1 MVIKMRKINCMIIML
16 LAPITKKWD
25 FMYLWSGSGPR
36 AGQIWLCTN
45 VHVVR
50 CIYFR
55 NYFSLLPQQGQI
67 NWMHGSDV
75 HKAVYLNCE
84 KIWPLVTGSGFRLFR
99 RANVYINFFCNFTVK
114 AVKLNVLLSLFKLWQ
129 SLPMGQRMN

>member
-16 LAPITKKWD
+16 LAPITKK
-25 FMYLWSGSGPR
+25 G
-36 AGQIWLCTN
+36 ILCTFGLAQAKGRDKYGY

-114 AVKLNVLLSLFKLWQ
+114 GVKLNVLLSLFKLWQ
-129 SLPMGQRMN
+129 SLPMGQRLN

>member
-1 MVIKMRKINCMIIML
+1 MVIKMRKINCMIILL
-16 LAPITKKWD
+16 LAPITKK
-25 FMYLWSGSGPR
+25 G
-36 AGQIWLCTN
+36 ILCTFGLAQAQGRDKYGY

-84 KIWPLVTGSGFRLFR
+84 KIWLLVTGSGFRLFR

-114 AVKLNVLLSLFKLWQ
+114 GVKLNVLLSLFKLWQ